1 MEEPSSVLNNIIA
14 DCIQMNIDIINQ
26 YSDSKLPK
34 FIIKLLI
41 MWEKRKLLACVNK
54 IKRGNVPL
62 TRFDLFTFI
71 NYIMSSFPS
80 EENFGHIWNY
90 RIINTE
96 FESFLEA
103 GIDIQDHIP
112 SNSTIKHIQAILKF
126 NISARKQDI
135 FTLSL
140 ATIDDIGFGF
150 HFEIDLKELFYN
162 GKRYLPDENFILTE
176 SIKIINNTIY
186 NDISD
191 YIKNVIMEF

>member
-41 MWEKRKLLACVNK
+41 MWKKRKLLACVNK

-80 EENFGHIWNY
+80 E
-90 RIINTE
+90 
-96 FESFLEA
+96 
-103 GIDIQDHIP
+103 
-112 SNSTIKHIQAILKF
+112 
-126 NISARKQDI
+126 
-135 FTLSL
+135 
-140 ATIDDIGFGF
+140 
-150 HFEIDLKELFYN
+150 
-162 GKRYLPDENFILTE
+162 
-176 SIKIINNTIY
+176 
-186 NDISD
+186 
-191 YIKNVIMEF
+191 